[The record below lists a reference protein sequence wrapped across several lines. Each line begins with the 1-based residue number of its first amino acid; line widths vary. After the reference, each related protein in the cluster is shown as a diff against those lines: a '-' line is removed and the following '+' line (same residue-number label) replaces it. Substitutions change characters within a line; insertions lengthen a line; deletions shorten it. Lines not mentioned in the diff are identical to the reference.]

1 MTVFFFTDKGYIM
14 QNFTPEDLILYLY
27 KETSLELTNQIEET
41 LKSDWTL
48 REKLTVLKTSQE
60 RLDKLVV
67 SPRTE
72 VILNVL
78 REISTKEKAHSKPA

>member
-1 MTVFFFTDKGYIM
+1 M

-27 KETSLELTNQIEET
+27 KETSLELTNQIEEA

-60 RLDKLVV
+60 RLDKLIV
-67 SPRTE
+67 SPAR
-72 VILNVL
+72 
-78 REISTKEKAHSKPA
+78 K